1 MKYLLIC
8 ILLSLSLFSINSQE
22 AIEITIDST
31 TPIKESSKTV
41 KYYFQYSPKKEDSY
55 IKVQTIPT
63 SPLNPAK
70 FYLSKDENPS
80 EESNELRSERIGTNT
95 YYIPYLFFRDNEKV
109 YLTVICQENCNAS
122 LILEET
128 TIRKLVPGED
138 LTLNGN
144 NPSENIEYFD
154 FFKEEASTHSK
165 LLIYFYWHS
174 IPDLFIESV
183 DMTYFKG
190 EDTEKYFP
198 TSTANGYAFNVD
210 ISDINTNESIPTIR
224 VKLTIPVDYRFTIG
238 ARYIDN
244 DNIVYPYDTNY
255 IFLDKQVSD
264 EICYKFDNTLLPN
277 KKVNINLGYVTN
289 EFLFVKKSSS
299 NEETLI
305 IDYPTFITLNTNDYI
320 GTNEKFCF
328 RINNSTQLISF
339 YQIVYQD
346 DLISYDKYFSPSLQ
360 GIIQKR
366 QLSYDS
372 IVNLHY
378 YRDFYIDYDINVH
391 ITDIKGKAVLYG
403 YLCTDS
409 GKTIPEC
416 LLDKESFITA
426 EKEGK
431 LLYAENF
438 NDDYTMFSQ
447 TVRQIFVIKCES
459 VNKGECEYFLDIS
472 IIDILGPDEETNL
485 LPYNDYISHGK
496 KLTFNYKFPDGVN
509 KAILSVSSISDT
521 CTIRFQATEP
531 KIPHKDVRGKVIYE
545 LNRAVDLEESMFY
558 LERNGSDFQFDG
570 GVCILNID
578 EGKENKILR
587 SNIENIEHISK
598 NDNIKTYT
606 LQRRELN
613 ENDYVIL
620 VESVNCAVN
629 VKFYDSSETNVKYKQ
644 FVISKDYLL
653 SKELEYN
660 IDISVYSYDVDSDND
675 NYCTVLISGTD
686 NSEGLIVTEGNQRN
700 ILLNDNL
707 KTFSFVLPYIELEK
721 TPFFYVDLDQSNKKP
736 VNVIYTIESNS
747 YSDIIYKSQYFNLD
761 KELKDN
767 CKKSSCNIIVKIE
780 NKENI
785 DSHIKFW
792 YKKIEGF
799 QPIYLDKNELYSS
812 TGFTSKKQYYYT
824 DIAQNESGEVIID
837 FKKGGGNFYISL
849 VSKDSFDSNFNW
861 NHRVHLPISKE
872 DNNIAIDIMKT
883 RAIYTEEDTKKCT
896 KGCELYITIE
906 DTEQMKKDYIDN
918 SLTSYFSIQINNK
931 QNIVK
936 VPQEEYVLGYLDN
949 VNEFKYYTMTINA
962 NTAKAVI
969 AFKTEYAEMY
979 IKEGNEKPTLDNYD
993 IKLVDVNRLYHLE
1006 ANMFKKESLYGLTLT
1021 IGVIATKDY
1030 AKEYSSYQFRLLPTY
1045 GDNQIIKLTSEQE
1058 EFCETYKEDD
1068 SCYFIVHLN
1077 RHEQKKKLYIYAYV
1091 EENPTFPLKLYG
1103 NLVLQDQIDSNDKY
1117 SSIIDLFPTQD
1128 SYQYI
1133 SGKKTYLSITKDEIQ
1148 ENKDLYVLV
1157 NIVSPYAQQMR
1168 VLASTHPN
1176 LDKVYFNSRNYKLFF
1191 AYHDLSPDA
1200 GITTDLYADTAK
1212 TKVSLK
1218 LLSGKSEVYT
1228 SYIDDQGQSP
1238 ERQVLSGYEYNINKE
1253 SKITQFKFR
1262 HEDPSDDFIVGKLS
1276 EMNGLLDILREGDNM
1291 IDNEGTPFPNAVY
1304 FPFPK
1309 NKMNVTIWYYVVET
1323 SPYQPIEIDDFESS
1337 AYIIKDSFL
1346 NKYMIDPSIEI
1357 EGEKLDVLFNEGN
1370 KTFMVN
1376 YYNSNMTLHYGDY
1389 IFITMKKSESNTK
1402 EYIKTQINYFAFID
1416 TNFRLIEQN
1425 DYYYNHLS
1433 QGRRI
1438 HCYRIIRDIEDNH
1451 IFEVELSE
1459 NPKGKDEPKIKIK
1472 HSFERYQDYPK
1483 LITDKQITIKSE
1495 KQIDGKLIIV
1505 FEVDPSILD
1514 PIIFAITP
1522 EEEGVTIPNLLM
1534 YVFKYR
1540 TVQTYDELISYEFN
1554 RDIIA
1559 EGKGDKAIITMTE
1572 IFAGKKEEFESG
1584 MFFIIVYNKNDVRS
1598 YDDIYSIYD
1607 KDNDNNNELWIS
1619 KEKVEATYDESPIS
1633 IQVTIPNTETAK
1645 YINVI
1650 GHFKYITGEPII
1662 LSYKPTEIKLSEKAK
1677 ANKYIEGTLTDLNKV
1692 SYIIGKK
1699 STDDKYIQ
1707 FEIASEVI
1715 EDEKDYISF
1724 SIEEY
1729 SNTPT
1734 YTNYTTDIKY
1744 NYIQGKRQYT
1754 VKYEGNKDLLLSLY
1768 KESENNKI
1776 NYLLKYSSAKEES
1789 DFPKYTTFD
1798 SKVSVIR
1805 INDLISISFIDLEKS
1820 QAISPSDIE
1829 YSLLLYGKQYIN
1841 TNTIEAN
1848 TDKIIKQQTLKPS
1861 SPGEELSTDIYYDD
1875 TKDIYVVIIA
1885 SFTINDIE
1893 YKVSYDL
1900 GKPEKHEIKT
1910 MKESVYYDME
1920 LSLGGYAE
1928 IMTKTAYRDTEIYYV
1943 EIIKENSL
1951 QNETNNLT
1959 FAFSIEDLSGAPK
1972 YKNGTGLTILSE
1984 KEEKSKITITYKYK
1998 TTKQFILLS
2007 FRLLNTNNDINSVG
2021 QHILCK
2027 YKTMEEND
2035 KPKTYQFTNEIS
2047 SSILFG
2053 KLTVR
2058 FREIFK
2064 DKTEADNT
2072 TYIVELYDKEGIK
2085 NITDLQSAYP
2095 SAKALM
2101 SNKTISNNSNNKI
2114 EVSFSSIPS
2123 QKFIINVIAY
2133 FKTKEEMEEV
2143 YLSYGISEPSS
2154 YTILII
2160 GILVVVALIILG
2172 GIAFIIKRWIS
2183 KRKIDQDILSLESG
2197 KLNIGELE
2205 RRTASLLD

>member
-1 MKYLLIC
+1 MKYVLIC
-8 ILLSLSLFSINSQE
+8 ILLFLSLFSINSQD
-22 AIEITIDST
+22 AIEITIGST
-31 TPIKESSKTV
+31 TPIKESSKIM
-41 KYYFQYSPKKEDSY
+41 KYYFKYSPKEEDAY

-70 FYLSKDENPS
+70 FYLSTDENPS

-109 YLTVICQENCNAS
+109 YLTVICQDNCDAS
-122 LILEET
+122 LSLTET
-128 TIRKLVPGED
+128 RIRQLVPGEE

-174 IPDLFIESV
+174 IPDLFLNSV
-183 DMTYFKG
+183 DMTYYKG
-190 EDTEKYFP
+190 EDTNEYFP
-198 TSTANGYAFNVD
+198 ITTANGYAFNVD

-224 VKLTIPVDYRFTIG
+224 VKLSIAVDYRFTIG
-238 ARYIDN
+238 ARYLDN

-255 IFLDKQVSD
+255 VFLDKDVSD

-289 EFLFVKKSSS
+289 SFLFVKKSSS

-320 GTNEKFCF
+320 DTNEKFCF
-328 RINNSTQLISF
+328 RLNNSTQLISF

-346 DLISYDKYFSPSLQ
+346 DLISYDKYFTPALQ
-360 GIIQKR
+360 GTIQKR
-366 QLSYDS
+366 QLSYDN
-372 IVNLHY
+372 IINLHY
-378 YRDFYIDYDINVH
+378 YRDSSIDYDLNVH

-416 LLDKESFITA
+416 YLDKESFITA
-426 EKEGK
+426 GKEEK
-431 LLYAENF
+431 LLYSDNF

-459 VNKGECEYFLDIS
+459 VNKGECEYLLDIS
-472 IIDILGPDEETNL
+472 LIDFLGPDEETNL
-485 LPYNDYISHGK
+485 LPNNDYISHGNK
-496 KLTFNYKFPDGVN
+496 ITFNYKFPDGVN
-509 KAILSVSSISDT
+509 KALLSVSSISDT
-521 CTIRFQATEP
+521 CTIRFQASEP

-545 LNRAVDLEESMFY
+545 LNRAVDLEETTFY
-558 LERNGSDFQFDG
+558 LERNGSDFQFEN

-598 NDNIKTYT
+598 NDNTKTYT

-620 VESVNCAVN
+620 VESLNCALN
-629 VKFYDSSETNVKYKQ
+629 IKFYDVSETNVKHKQ
-644 FVISKDYLL
+644 FVISKDDLL
-653 SKELEYN
+653 SKELEYD

-675 NYCTVLISGTD
+675 NYCTVIISGTD
-686 NSEGLIVTEGNQRN
+686 NADGLIVTEGNQRN
-700 ILLNDNL
+700 ILLNE
-707 KTFSFVLPYIELEK
+707 KIKSFSFILPYIELEK
-721 TPFFYVDLDQSNKKP
+721 TPFFYVDLKKP
-736 VNVIYTIESNS
+736 VNVIYTIESNT

-767 CKKSSCNIIVKIE
+767 CKTSYCNIIVKIE
-780 NKENI
+780 NKDNI
-785 DSHIKFW
+785 DSPIKFW

-799 QPIYLDKNELYSS
+799 QPVYLEKNSLYSS
-812 TGFTSKKQYYYT
+812 TGFTAKKQYFYT
-824 DIAQNESGEVIID
+824 DIAQNESGEVVID
-837 FKKGGGNFYISL
+837 FKKGGGNFFISL
-849 VSKDSFDSNFNW
+849 VSKDSFESNYNW

-883 RAIYTEEDTKKCT
+883 RAILTEEDTKKCT

-906 DTEQMKKDYIDN
+906 DTEQMKKDYTDN

-931 QNIVK
+931 ENIVK

-962 NTAKAVI
+962 NTAKAII
-969 AFKTEYAEMY
+969 AFKTEFAEMY
-979 IKEGNEKPTLDNYD
+979 IKEGNEKPTLDYYD
-993 IKLVDVNRLYHLE
+993 IKLVDVNRLYQLD
-1006 ANMFKKESLYGLTLT
+1006 ANVFNKESLYGLTLT
-1021 IGVIATKDY
+1021 IGVIATKPF
-1030 AKEYSSYQFRLLPTY
+1030 AKEYSSYQYRLIPTY

-1068 SCYFIVHLN
+1068 SCYFIVHIN
-1077 RHEQKKKLYIYAYV
+1077 RHEQKKKIYIYAYV

-1103 NLVLQDQIDSNDKY
+1103 NLVLQDQIDSNEKY

-1133 SGKKTYLSITKDEIQ
+1133 SGKKTYLSITKDDIQ
-1148 ENKDLYVLV
+1148 EKKDLYVLV
-1157 NIVSPYAQQMR
+1157 NIISPYAQQMR

-1200 GITTDLYADTAK
+1200 GITTNLYADTSK
-1212 TKVSLK
+1212 SKVSLK
-1218 LLSGKSEVYT
+1218 LLSGKSELYT

-1238 ERQVLSGYEYNINKE
+1238 ERQVISGYGYSINKE

-1276 EMNGLLDILREGDNM
+1276 EMNGLLDQLREGDNI

-1323 SPYQPIEIDDFESS
+1323 SPYHPIEIDDFESS

-1357 EGEKLDVLFNEGN
+1357 EGEKLDVIFNEGN

-1376 YYNSNMTLHYGDY
+1376 YYNTNMSLHYGDY

-1402 EYIKTQINYFAFID
+1402 EYIKTQTNYFSFID
-1416 TNFRLIEQN
+1416 TNFKLIEQN
-1425 DYYYNHLS
+1425 YYNYNQLS
-1433 QGRRI
+1433 QERRI

-1459 NPKGKDEPKIKIK
+1459 NPKRKDEPKIKLK

-1483 LITDKQITIKSE
+1483 FITDKQITIKSE
-1495 KQIDGKLIIV
+1495 KQIDGKLVIV
-1505 FEVDPSILD
+1505 FEVDPSIFD
-1514 PIIFAITP
+1514 PIIFSITP
-1522 EEEGVTIPNLLM
+1522 EEEGVSIPNPLR

-1540 TVQTYDELISYEFN
+1540 TVQTYDELISYDFN

-1559 EGKGDKAIITMTE
+1559 QGKGDKAIITMTE
-1572 IFAGKKEEFESG
+1572 IFGGKKEEFKSG
-1584 MFFIIVYNKNDVRS
+1584 LFFIVVYNKDDVRS

-1607 KDNDNNNELWIS
+1607 YDNELWIS
-1619 KEKVEATYDESPIS
+1619 EAQIEATFDESPRA
-1633 IQVTIPNTETAK
+1633 IQITIPNTEKSK
-1645 YINVI
+1645 YVNVI

-1662 LSYKPTEIKLSEKAK
+1662 LSYRPIEIKVSEKAK
-1677 ANKYIEGTLTDLNKV
+1677 SDKYIEGTLTDTNKV

-1699 STDDKYIQ
+1699 DSNDKYIQ

-1734 YTNYTTDIKY
+1734 YKNYTTDIKY
-1744 NYIQGKRQYT
+1744 NYIQGKRQYI
-1754 VKYEGNKDLLLSLY
+1754 VKYEGDNDLLLSLY

-1776 NYLLKYSSAKEES
+1776 NYLFKYSSAKEEA
-1789 DFPKYTTFD
+1789 DFPIYTKFD

-1805 INDLISISFIDLEKS
+1805 IDDLISISFIDLEKS
-1820 QAISPSDIE
+1820 QAISLSDIE
-1829 YSLLLYGKQYIN
+1829 YTLLLYGKEYIN

-1848 TDKIIKQQTLKPS
+1848 SNKIIKQETLKPS
-1861 SPGEELSTDIYYDD
+1861 SPGEELSTDIDYDD
-1875 TKDIYVVIIA
+1875 RKDIYVVVIA

-1893 YKVSYDL
+1893 YKVSYNV

-1920 LSLGGYAE
+1920 LSLGGYTE
-1928 IMTKTAYRDTEIYYV
+1928 IKTKTVYRDTEIYYV

-1951 QNETNNLT
+1951 QNETNELS
-1959 FAFSIEDLSGAPK
+1959 FSIEELSGVPK

-1984 KEEKSKITITYKYK
+1984 KEEKSKITITFKYN

-2021 QHILCK
+2021 PHILCK
-2027 YKTMEEND
+2027 YKTMQENE
-2035 KPKTYQFTNEIS
+2035 KPKTYQFNSEIS

-2085 NITDLQSAYP
+2085 NITELQSAYP
-2095 SAKALM
+2095 STKALM
-2101 SNKTISNNSNNKI
+2101 DIKYISNNSNNKV

-2133 FKTKEEMEEV
+2133 FKTKEGGEEM
-2143 YLSYGISEPSS
+2143 YISYGISEPSS

-2160 GILVVVALIILG
+2160 GILVVIALIILG
-2172 GIAFIIKRWIS
+2172 GIAFIIKRCIS